1 MQQRVQRSASGSKT
15 RLPNWLSTRFSGP
28 GALYN
33 LGNVI
38 AIVTGTGLA
47 LWKLD
52 GQGTAMEG
60 LHQHLMGS
68 APAAWLTG
76 SMLVFIVSGE
86 LYHAGHHG
94 RPERRAM
101 RTQQADLVSG
111 IAAIGLTIALIGFGD
126 ATMAIVAGVMLA
138 GGKLGSAI
146 LALWHGSAALAGS
159 LRVVVLGSR
168 FPSILALV
176 LSLQGISNQI
186 AAPSAQDVLLPIV
199 MIGCFLLWL
208 WADVILLWPMLRR
221 GRAEQVT

>member
-1 MQQRVQRSASGSKT
+1 MQHRVQRSTIGSRT
-15 RLPNWLSTRFSGP
+15 RLPNWLATRFSGP

-38 AIVTGTGLA
+38 AIVTGAGLA
-47 LWKLD
+47 LWKFD

-68 APAAWLTG
+68 APAAWLTA
-76 SMLVFIVSGE
+76 SMLVFIASGE

-94 RPERRAM
+94 RPERRAL

-111 IAAIGLTIALIGFGD
+111 LAAIGLTIALIGFGD

-138 GGKLGSAI
+138 GGKLGSAV
-146 LALWHGSAALAGS
+146 LPLWNGGAAVAGS

-176 LSLQGISNQI
+176 LSLQSISHQI
-186 AAPSAQDVLLPIV
+186 AAPGLQDVLLPIV

-221 GRAEQVT
+221 KRTAEVT